1 MTQRPNDSVRIETIK
16 WVNGCARI
24 IDQKK
29 LPLKFEYIYCR
40 DVEILWW
47 AIRRLNVRGAPA
59 LGVAAAFGVLLG
71 IKDFKGNNRKQFER
85 HFEKICQYIG
95 SSRPTAV
102 NLYNSLK
109 RLKSVVSSHP
119 TASVGELKSIL
130 KQEALAIY
138 EEDRQRCRQM
148 AKFGAG
154 LIKNNS
160 SLLTI
165 CNTGALA
172 TVDYGTA
179 VGVMYKAKE
188 RGKKFE
194 VYACE
199 TRPLLQ
205 GARLNTWE
213 LLRNKIDTTLICD
226 SMAATLMRQGTID
239 AVFAGA
245 DRIAANGDTANKIG
259 TYSLAVL
266 ANHHR
271 IPFYVVAPFS
281 TFDMEISSGRQIP
294 IEQRD
299 KEEVTHLNGQRI
311 APREVKVYN
320 PAFDVTDHGLI
331 TAIVTDFGVIRPPFV
346 TNIREIFV
354 SLVIAS
360 PANGG
365 TKQSI
370 RKRLL
375 RRSQEIIKAPRN
387 DIKG

>member
-1 MTQRPNDSVRIETIK
+1 MPIETIK
-16 WVNGCARI
+16 LVKDSARL
-24 IDQKK
+24 IDQRK

-40 DVEILWW
+40 DVKTIWQ
-47 AIRRLNVRGAPA
+47 AIRNLSVRGAPA
-59 LGVAAAFGVLLG
+59 LGVAAAFGALLG
-71 IKDFKGNNRKQFER
+71 IKDFNGHDRGKFLR
-85 HFEKICQYIG
+85 HFEKMCQYIG

-102 NLYNSLK
+102 NLFNSLK
-109 RLKSVVSSHP
+109 RLRAVVRSHP
-119 TASVGELKSIL
+119 TAPVVELRDLL

-148 AKFGAG
+148 AEFGAG

-188 RGKKFE
+188 QGKKFK

-213 LLRNKIDTTLICD
+213 LLRNNIDTTLICD
-226 SMAATLMRQGTID
+226 SMAATLMRQGKID

-266 ANHHR
+266 AKHHR
-271 IPFYVVAPFS
+271 IPVYVVAPFS
-281 TFDMEISSGRQIP
+281 TFDMGISSGRQIP

-311 APREVKVYN
+311 APRRVKVYN
-320 PAFDVTDHGLI
+320 PAFDVTDHRLI
-331 TAIVTDFGVIRPPFV
+331 TAIVTDFGIICPPLKM
-346 TNIREIFV
+346 NIKKLFSKNVRH
-354 SLVIAS
+354 
-360 PANGG
+360 
-365 TKQSI
+365 
-370 RKRLL
+370 
-375 RRSQEIIKAPRN
+375 
-387 DIKG
+387 